1 MLIRLK
7 RSGIFLASTRK
18 SPGPSCAP
26 YARARRSRKNSV
38 DSLFMR
44 AVASRC
50 RGKDGLSKRLQ
61 SERGGRFIRVVP
73 LQLENAFMTPSN
85 KTRSRVLV
93 ALAMLS
99 VLCSMPAHAQAPRK
113 VKMTLPVVALT
124 TAPVYLGEAKGYF
137 AQEGLSVELNVT
149 GGGGPDIKALIAGDV
164 DFTYTASDQVILPW
178 QEGKRLVIVMGVI
191 PRTLINLA
199 MHKDVAQAKGIT
211 EKSPLADKLK
221 ALRGLT
227 IGSTQPGSLTAN
239 LAAYTLRK
247 AGLVP
252 QQDANVIPVGSGLT
266 WLAALEQRKVD
277 VALMSPPLPDT
288 AVARGFAI
296 LLIDNARGEDP
307 ALAEFLQQVF
317 VTRPDVIQKDPE
329 LVRKLVRAL
338 LRANQW
344 ALAAKPEEIADA
356 LQPSM
361 GATPR
366 DALMTGIKATVP
378 AYSRDG
384 RITERALKAAAD
396 VMEVAGILKKR
407 PTLADVATND
417 FLPK

>member
-1 MLIRLK
+1 MKPFRNK
-7 RSGIFLASTRK
+7 
-18 SPGPSCAP
+18 
-26 YARARRSRKNSV
+26 
-38 DSLFMR
+38 
-44 AVASRC
+44 
-50 RGKDGLSKRLQ
+50 Q
-61 SERGGRFIRVVP
+61 WRV
-73 LQLENAFMTPSN
+73 
-85 KTRSRVLV
+85 RV
-93 ALAMLS
+93 ALAML
-99 VLCSMPAHAQAPRK
+99 VLLISTSGYAQPLRK

-124 TAPVYLGEAKGYF
+124 TAPVYLAESKGYF
-137 AQEGLSVELNVT
+137 AQEGLTVDITMT

-178 QEGKRLVIVMGVI
+178 QEGRRLTMIMGVI
-191 PRTLINLA
+191 PRALINWA

-211 EKSPLADKLK
+211 EKSSLGDKMK

-227 IGSTQPGSLTAN
+227 IGTTQAGSLTAN

-252 QQDANVIPVGSGLT
+252 QQDATVIPVGSGLT

-277 VALMSPPLPDT
+277 AALMSPPLPDT
-288 AVARGFAI
+288 AVARGYAI

-338 LRANQW
+338 VRANQW
-344 ALAAKPEEIADA
+344 ALGAKPEEIADA

-361 GATPR
+361 GGATPR
-366 DALMTGIKATVP
+366 EALLTGIRATVP

-384 RITERALKAAAD
+384 RITEQALKAAAD

-407 PTLADVATND
+407 PTLRDIATND

>member
-1 MLIRLK
+1 M
-7 RSGIFLASTRK
+7 
-18 SPGPSCAP
+18 
-26 YARARRSRKNSV
+26 
-38 DSLFMR
+38 
-44 AVASRC
+44 
-50 RGKDGLSKRLQ
+50 
-61 SERGGRFIRVVP
+61 
-73 LQLENAFMTPSN
+73 
-85 KTRSRVLV
+85 
-93 ALAMLS
+93 
-99 VLCSMPAHAQAPRK
+99 
-113 VKMTLPVVALT
+113 
-124 TAPVYLGEAKGYF
+124 
-137 AQEGLSVELNVT
+137 T

-178 QEGKRLVIVMGVI
+178 QEGKRLTIVMGVI
-191 PRTLINLA
+191 PRALINWA
-199 MHKDVAQAKGIT
+199 MHKEVAQAKGVT

-227 IGSTQPGSLTAN
+227 IGTTQAGSLTAN

-252 QQDANVIPVGSGLT
+252 QQDAQVIPVGSGLT

-277 VALMSPPLPDT
+277 AALMSPPLPDT
-288 AVARGFAI
+288 AVARGYAI

-317 VTRPDVIQKDPE
+317 VTRPDVIQKNPE

-338 LRANQW
+338 VRANQW
-344 ALAAKPEEIADA
+344 ALAAKPEEIADV

-361 GATPR
+361 GSTPR
-366 DALMTGIKATVP
+366 DALLTGIKATVP

-384 RITERALKAAAD
+384 RITERALKAATD

>member
-1 MLIRLK
+1 MVTSFKVRSHALVWLALLI
-7 RSGIFLASTRK
+7 
-18 SPGPSCAP
+18 
-26 YARARRSRKNSV
+26 
-38 DSLFMR
+38 
-44 AVASRC
+44 
-50 RGKDGLSKRLQ
+50 
-61 SERGGRFIRVVP
+61 
-73 LQLENAFMTPSN
+73 
-85 KTRSRVLV
+85 VLV
-93 ALAMLS
+93 SPPAYSQAL
-99 VLCSMPAHAQAPRK
+99 RK
-113 VKMTLPVVALT
+113 VKMTMPVVALT
-124 TAPVYLGEAKGYF
+124 TAPVYIADAKGYF
-137 AQEGLSVELNVT
+137 AQEGISVDITVT

-164 DFTYTASDQVILPW
+164 DFSYTATDQVVLPW
-178 QEGKRLVIVMGVI
+178 QEGKRLTIVMGVV
-191 PRTLINLA
+191 PRALINWA
-199 MHKDVAQAKGIT
+199 MHKDVAHTKGIS
-211 EKSPLADKLK
+211 EKSPLVDKLK

-227 IGSTQPGSLTAN
+227 IGTTQPGSLTAN

-288 AVARGFAI
+288 AVSRGYAI

-338 LRANQW
+338 LRANRW
-344 ALAAKPEEIADA
+344 ALGARPEEIADV

-361 GATPR
+361 GGGTPR
-366 DALMTGIKATVP
+366 DALLTGIKATVP

-384 RITERALKAAAD
+384 RITDQALKTALD

-407 PTLADVATND
+407 PTLADIATND

>member
-1 MLIRLK
+1 
-7 RSGIFLASTRK
+7 
-18 SPGPSCAP
+18 
-26 YARARRSRKNSV
+26 
-38 DSLFMR
+38 
-44 AVASRC
+44 
-50 RGKDGLSKRLQ
+50 
-61 SERGGRFIRVVP
+61 
-73 LQLENAFMTPSN
+73 
-85 KTRSRVLV
+85 
-93 ALAMLS
+93 
-99 VLCSMPAHAQAPRK
+99 
-113 VKMTLPVVALT
+113 
-124 TAPVYLGEAKGYF
+124 
-137 AQEGLSVELNVT
+137 
-149 GGGGPDIKALIAGDV
+149 
-164 DFTYTASDQVILPW
+164 VILPW
-178 QEGKRLVIVMGVI
+178 QEGKRLVMVMGVI
-191 PRTLINLA
+191 PRALINWA

-227 IGSTQPGSLTAN
+227 IGTTQAGSLTAN

-252 QQDANVIPVGSGLT
+252 QQDATVIPIGSGLT

-277 VALMSPPLPDT
+277 AALMSPPLPDT
-288 AVARGFAI
+288 AVARGYAI

-361 GATPR
+361 GGATPR
-366 DALMTGIKATVP
+366 DALLTGIKATVP

-384 RITERALKAAAD
+384 RITEQALKAAAD

-407 PTLADVATND
+407 PTFADVATND

>member
-1 MLIRLK
+1 MRLFYNK
-7 RSGIFLASTRK
+7 RW
-18 SPGPSCAP
+18 
-26 YARARRSRKNSV
+26 
-38 DSLFMR
+38 
-44 AVASRC
+44 
-50 RGKDGLSKRLQ
+50 RG
-61 SERGGRFIRVVP
+61 FVP
-73 LQLENAFMTPSN
+73 LTIFIL
-85 KTRSRVLV
+85 L
-93 ALAMLS
+93 
-99 VLCSMPAHAQAPRK
+99 MPTSGYAQALRK

-124 TAPVYLGEAKGYF
+124 TAPVYLAEAKGYF
-137 AQEGLSVELNVT
+137 AQEGLSVDITMT

-178 QEGKRLVIVMGVI
+178 QEGRRLTMVMGVI
-191 PRTLINLA
+191 PRALINWA

-227 IGSTQPGSLTAN
+227 IGTTQAGSLTAN

-252 QQDANVIPVGSGLT
+252 QQDATVIPIGSGLT

-277 VALMSPPLPDT
+277 AALMSPPLPDT
-288 AVARGFAI
+288 AVARGYAI

-338 LRANQW
+338 VRANRW

-361 GATPR
+361 GSTIPR
-366 DALMTGIKATVP
+366 DALLTGIKATVP

-384 RITERALKAAAD
+384 RITEQALKAATD

-407 PTLADVATND
+407 PTFTDVATND

>member
-1 MLIRLK
+1 MPMTSSKK
-7 RSGIFLASTRK
+7 RSRLLLSLAVFIGLIHA
-18 SPGPSCAP
+18 PG
-26 YARARRSRKNSV
+26 R
-38 DSLFMR
+38 
-44 AVASRC
+44 
-50 RGKDGLSKRLQ
+50 
-61 SERGGRFIRVVP
+61 
-73 LQLENAFMTPSN
+73 
-85 KTRSRVLV
+85 
-93 ALAMLS
+93 
-99 VLCSMPAHAQAPRK
+99 AQAPRK
-113 VKMTLPVVALT
+113 VKMSLPVVALT
-124 TAPVYLGEAKGYF
+124 TAPVYIAEAKGFF
-137 AQEGLSVELNVT
+137 AQEGLSVDLNMT

-178 QEGKRLVIVMGVI
+178 QEGKRLMMVMGVI
-191 PRTLINLA
+191 PRALINWA

-221 ALRGLT
+221 ALRGIT
-227 IGSTQPGSLTAN
+227 IGATQPGSLTAN
-239 LAAYTLRK
+239 LATYTLRK

-252 QQDANVIPVGSGLT
+252 QQDANIISVGSGLT

-277 VALMSPPLPDT
+277 AALMSPPLPDT
-288 AVARGFAI
+288 AVAGGYAI

-356 LQPSM
+356 LQASM
-361 GATPR
+361 GSTPR
-366 DALMTGIKATVP
+366 DTLIAGIKATVP

-407 PTLADVATND
+407 PAFADVATND

>member
-1 MLIRLK
+1 
-7 RSGIFLASTRK
+7 
-18 SPGPSCAP
+18 
-26 YARARRSRKNSV
+26 
-38 DSLFMR
+38 
-44 AVASRC
+44 
-50 RGKDGLSKRLQ
+50 
-61 SERGGRFIRVVP
+61 
-73 LQLENAFMTPSN
+73 MTPSY
-85 KTRSRVLV
+85 KKRWRAPVLL
-93 ALAMLS
+93 ALFAGL
-99 VLCSMPAHAQAPRK
+99 VCAPCQAQAPRK

-124 TAPVYLGEAKGYF
+124 TAPVYIAEAKGFF
-137 AQEGLSVELNVT
+137 AQEGLSVDLNMT

-178 QEGKRLVIVMGVI
+178 QEGKRLVIVMAAVPRAVI
-191 PRTLINLA
+191 NWA

-211 EKSPLADKLK
+211 EKSPLAEKLK

-227 IGSTQPGSLTAN
+227 IGATQPGSLTAN

-252 QQDANVIPVGSGLT
+252 QHDANVIAVGSGLT

-277 VALMSPPLPDT
+277 AALMSPPLPDT
-288 AVARGFAI
+288 AVARGYAI

-356 LQPSM
+356 LQASM
-361 GATPR
+361 GTTPR
-366 DALMTGIKATVP
+366 DTLIAGIKATVP

-407 PTLADVATND
+407 PTFADVATND

>member
-1 MLIRLK
+1 MRLFYNK
-7 RSGIFLASTRK
+7 RW
-18 SPGPSCAP
+18 
-26 YARARRSRKNSV
+26 
-38 DSLFMR
+38 
-44 AVASRC
+44 
-50 RGKDGLSKRLQ
+50 RGL
-61 SERGGRFIRVVP
+61 VP
-73 LQLENAFMTPSN
+73 LTIFILLMSTSGY
-85 KTRSRVLV
+85 
-93 ALAMLS
+93 
-99 VLCSMPAHAQAPRK
+99 AQALRK

-124 TAPVYLGEAKGYF
+124 TAPVYLAEAKGYF
-137 AQEGLSVELNVT
+137 AQEGLTVDITMT

-178 QEGKRLVIVMGVI
+178 QEGRRLTMVMGVI
-191 PRTLINLA
+191 PRALINWA

-227 IGSTQPGSLTAN
+227 IGTTQAGSLTAN

-252 QQDANVIPVGSGLT
+252 QQDATVIPIGSGLT

-277 VALMSPPLPDT
+277 AALMSPPLPDT
-288 AVARGFAI
+288 AVARGYAI

-338 LRANQW
+338 VRANRW

-361 GATPR
+361 GSTIPR
-366 DALMTGIKATVP
+366 DALLTGIKATVP

-384 RITERALKAAAD
+384 RITEQALKAAAD

>member
-1 MLIRLK
+1 MTTAAK
-7 RSGIFLASTRK
+7 K
-18 SPGPSCAP
+18 C
-26 YARARRSRKNSV
+26 ARA
-38 DSLFMR
+38 L
-44 AVASRC
+44 
-50 RGKDGLSKRLQ
+50 
-61 SERGGRFIRVVP
+61 
-73 LQLENAFMTPSN
+73 
-85 KTRSRVLV
+85 VLV
-93 ALAMLS
+93 AVIIVLLAAA
-99 VLCSMPAHAQAPRK
+99 AHAQAPRK

-124 TAPVYLGEAKGYF
+124 TAPVYLAEAKGYF
-137 AQEGLSVELNVT
+137 AQEGLSVDLTVT
-149 GGGGPDIKALIAGDV
+149 GGGGPDIKALIANDV

-178 QEGKRLVIVMGVI
+178 QEGKGLVMVMGVI
-191 PRTLINLA
+191 PRALINWA
-199 MHKDVAQAKGIT
+199 IHKDVARAKGIS

-227 IGSTQPGSLTAN
+227 IGATQAGSLTAN

-252 QQDANVIPVGSGLT
+252 QQDAQIIPVGSGLT

-277 VALMSPPLPDT
+277 AALMSPPLPDT
-288 AVARGFAI
+288 AVARGYAI
-296 LLIDNARGEDP
+296 MLIDNARGEDP

-317 VTRPDVIQKDPE
+317 VTRHDVIQKDPE

-338 LRANQW
+338 VRANQW
-344 ALAAKPEEIADA
+344 ALGAKPEEIAEA
-356 LQPSM
+356 LQASM

-366 DALMTGIKATVP
+366 DALLTGIKATVP

-384 RITERALKAAAD
+384 RMTEQALKAAAD
-396 VMEVAGILKKR
+396 VMDVAGILKKR

>member
-1 MLIRLK
+1 MARGRAGAGRTLISK
-7 RSGIFLASTRK
+7 QEVAVGK
-18 SPGPSCAP
+18 S
-26 YARARRSRKNSV
+26 
-38 DSLFMR
+38 
-44 AVASRC
+44 
-50 RGKDGLSKRLQ
+50 
-61 SERGGRFIRVVP
+61 GRFIRVVP
-73 LQLENAFMTPSN
+73 LQLENTFMTTSSN
-85 KTRSRVLV
+85 KTRARVLV
-93 ALAMLS
+93 ALAMLVILILLIS
-99 VLCSMPAHAQAPRK
+99 TPADAQAPRK

-124 TAPVYLGEAKGYF
+124 TAPVYLAEAKGYF

-178 QEGKRLVIVMGVI
+178 QEGKRLTMVMGVI
-191 PRTLINLA
+191 PRALINWA

-356 LQPSM
+356 LQTSM

-407 PTLADVATND
+407 PTLADIATND
-417 FLPK
+417 FLPR

>member
-1 MLIRLK
+1 MMK
-7 RSGIFLASTRK
+7 FF
-18 SPGPSCAP
+18 C
-26 YARARRSRKNSV
+26 
-38 DSLFMR
+38 
-44 AVASRC
+44 
-50 RGKDGLSKRLQ
+50 
-61 SERGGRFIRVVP
+61 
-73 LQLENAFMTPSN
+73 N
-85 KTRSRVLV
+85 KQWRVLV
-93 ALAMLS
+93 ALAMLILLIS
-99 VLCSMPAHAQAPRK
+99 PSGYAQAPRK

-124 TAPVYLGEAKGYF
+124 TAPVYLAEAKGYF
-137 AQEGLSVELNVT
+137 AQEGLTVDITMT

-178 QEGKRLVIVMGVI
+178 QEGRRLVMVMGVI
-191 PRTLINLA
+191 PRALINWA

-211 EKSPLADKLK
+211 EKSALADKLK

-227 IGSTQPGSLTAN
+227 IGTTQAGSLTAN

-252 QQDANVIPVGSGLT
+252 QQDATVIPVGSGLT

-277 VALMSPPLPDT
+277 AALMSPPLPDT
-288 AVARGFAI
+288 AVARGYAI

-338 LRANQW
+338 VRANQW

-361 GATPR
+361 GGGTPR
-366 DALMTGIKATVP
+366 DALLTGIKATVP

-384 RITERALKAAAD
+384 RITEQALKAATD
-396 VMEVAGILKKR
+396 VMDVAGILKKR

>member
-1 MLIRLK
+1 MTLFYNK
-7 RSGIFLASTRK
+7 RWH
-18 SPGPSCAP
+18 
-26 YARARRSRKNSV
+26 
-38 DSLFMR
+38 
-44 AVASRC
+44 
-50 RGKDGLSKRLQ
+50 
-61 SERGGRFIRVVP
+61 
-73 LQLENAFMTPSN
+73 
-85 KTRSRVLV
+85 VLV
-93 ALAMLS
+93 ALAMLILLIS
-99 VLCSMPAHAQAPRK
+99 TSGYAQAPRK

-124 TAPVYLGEAKGYF
+124 TAPVYLAEAKGYF
-137 AQEGLSVELNVT
+137 AQEGLTVDITMT

-178 QEGKRLVIVMGVI
+178 QEGRRLVMVMGVI
-191 PRTLINLA
+191 PRALINWA
-199 MHKDVAQAKGIT
+199 MHKDVAQAKGVT

-227 IGSTQPGSLTAN
+227 IGTTQAGSLTAN

-252 QQDANVIPVGSGLT
+252 QQDATVIPVGSGLT

-277 VALMSPPLPDT
+277 AALMSPPLPDT
-288 AVARGFAI
+288 ALARGYAI

-338 LRANQW
+338 VRANQW

-361 GATPR
+361 GSTIPR
-366 DALMTGIKATVP
+366 DALLSGIKATVP

-384 RITERALKAAAD
+384 RITEQALKAATD

-407 PTLADVATND
+407 PTFTDVATND

>member
-1 MLIRLK
+1 MISFAKK
-7 RSGIFLASTRK
+7 RT
-18 SPGPSCAP
+18 C
-26 YARARRSRKNSV
+26 
-38 DSLFMR
+38 
-44 AVASRC
+44 
-50 RGKDGLSKRLQ
+50 
-61 SERGGRFIRVVP
+61 
-73 LQLENAFMTPSN
+73 
-85 KTRSRVLV
+85 VL
-93 ALAMLS
+93 LS
-99 VLCSMPAHAQAPRK
+99 VAIIIALSYTPARGQAPRK

-124 TAPVYLGEAKGYF
+124 TAPVYIAEAKGFF
-137 AQEGLSVELNVT
+137 AQEGLSVDLNMT

-178 QEGKRLVIVMGVI
+178 QEGKRLTIVMAAVPRAVI
-191 PRTLINLA
+191 NWA

-252 QQDANVIPVGSGLT
+252 QQDANIIAIGSGLT

-277 VALMSPPLPDT
+277 AALMSPPLPDT
-288 AVARGFAI
+288 AVARGYAI

-307 ALAEFLQQVF
+307 SLAEFLQQVF

-338 LRANQW
+338 VRANQW

-356 LQPSM
+356 LQASM
-361 GATPR
+361 GTTPR
-366 DALMTGIKATVP
+366 DTLIAGIKATVP

-407 PTLADVATND
+407 PTFADVATND

>member
-1 MLIRLK
+1 MIPFSKK
-7 RSGIFLASTRK
+7 RSCILLSLAVLIALSY
-18 SPGPSCAP
+18 AP
-26 YARARRSRKNSV
+26 A
-38 DSLFMR
+38 
-44 AVASRC
+44 
-50 RGKDGLSKRLQ
+50 Q
-61 SERGGRFIRVVP
+61 
-73 LQLENAFMTPSN
+73 
-85 KTRSRVLV
+85 
-93 ALAMLS
+93 
-99 VLCSMPAHAQAPRK
+99 AQAPRR

-124 TAPVYLGEAKGYF
+124 TAPVYIADAKGFF
-137 AQEGLSVELNVT
+137 AQEGLSVDLNMT

-178 QEGKRLVIVMGVI
+178 QEGKRLVIVMAAVPRAVI
-191 PRTLINLA
+191 NWA

-211 EKSPLADKLK
+211 EKSPLAEKLK
-221 ALRGLT
+221 ALRGIT
-227 IGSTQPGSLTAN
+227 IGATQPGSLTAN
-239 LAAYTLRK
+239 LATYTLRK

-252 QQDANVIPVGSGLT
+252 QQDANIISVGSGLT

-277 VALMSPPLPDT
+277 AALMSPPLPDT
-288 AVARGFAI
+288 AVARGYAI

-307 ALAEFLQQVF
+307 SLAEFLQQVF

-356 LQPSM
+356 LQASM
-361 GATPR
+361 GTTPR
-366 DALMTGIKATVP
+366 DTLIAGIKATVP

-407 PTLADVATND
+407 PALADVATND

>member
-1 MLIRLK
+1 MTNKIGSRL
-7 RSGIFLASTRK
+7 LA
-18 SPGPSCAP
+18 
-26 YARARRSRKNSV
+26 
-38 DSLFMR
+38 
-44 AVASRC
+44 
-50 RGKDGLSKRLQ
+50 
-61 SERGGRFIRVVP
+61 
-73 LQLENAFMTPSN
+73 
-85 KTRSRVLV
+85 
-93 ALAMLS
+93 ALAMLIVPIS
-99 VLCSMPAHAQAPRK
+99 AP
-113 VKMTLPVVALT
+113 
-124 TAPVYLGEAKGYF
+124 
-137 AQEGLSVELNVT
+137 
-149 GGGGPDIKALIAGDV
+149 
-164 DFTYTASDQVILPW
+164 
-178 QEGKRLVIVMGVI
+178 
-191 PRTLINLA
+191 
-199 MHKDVAQAKGIT
+199 AQAKGIT

-227 IGSTQPGSLTAN
+227 IGATQPGSLTAN

-252 QQDANVIPVGSGLT
+252 QQDATVISVGSGLT

-277 VALMSPPLPDT
+277 AALMSPPLPDT
-288 AVARGFAI
+288 AVARGYAI

-396 VMEVAGILKKR
+396 VMAVAGILKKR
-407 PTLADVATND
+407 PMLADIATND
-417 FLPK
+417 FLPR

>member
-1 MLIRLK
+1 
-7 RSGIFLASTRK
+7 
-18 SPGPSCAP
+18 
-26 YARARRSRKNSV
+26 
-38 DSLFMR
+38 
-44 AVASRC
+44 
-50 RGKDGLSKRLQ
+50 
-61 SERGGRFIRVVP
+61 
-73 LQLENAFMTPSN
+73 
-85 KTRSRVLV
+85 
-93 ALAMLS
+93 
-99 VLCSMPAHAQAPRK
+99 
-113 VKMTLPVVALT
+113 MTLPVVALT
-124 TAPVYLGEAKGYF
+124 TAPVYLAEAKGYF
-137 AQEGLSVELNVT
+137 AQEGLSVDLTVT

-164 DFTYTASDQVILPW
+164 DFTYTASDQVMLPW

-191 PRTLINLA
+191 PRALINWA

-227 IGSTQPGSLTAN
+227 RSTQPTAN

-252 QQDANVIPVGSGLT
+252 QQDANVIPIGSGLT

-277 VALMSPPLPDT
+277 AALMSPPLPDT
-288 AVARGFAI
+288 AVARGYAI

-338 LRANQW
+338 VRANQW

-366 DALMTGIKATVP
+366 DALMTGIKGTVP

-384 RITERALKAAAD
+384 RITERALKAADD

-407 PTLADVATND
+407 PMLADVATND

>member
-1 MLIRLK
+1 
-7 RSGIFLASTRK
+7 
-18 SPGPSCAP
+18 
-26 YARARRSRKNSV
+26 
-38 DSLFMR
+38 
-44 AVASRC
+44 
-50 RGKDGLSKRLQ
+50 
-61 SERGGRFIRVVP
+61 
-73 LQLENAFMTPSN
+73 MTPSN
-85 KTRSRVLV
+85 KTRSCVLI
-93 ALAMLS
+93 ALAMLIMLIS
-99 VLCSMPAHAQAPRK
+99 TLAHAQTPRK

-124 TAPVYLGEAKGYF
+124 TAPVYLAEAKGYF

-178 QEGKRLVIVMGVI
+178 QEGKRLVMVMGVI
-191 PRTLINLA
+191 PRALINWA

-307 ALAEFLQQVF
+307 ALAEFLQQVLGIE
-317 VTRPDVIQKDPE
+317 RRQPASRLGHHDQDRRQKRWPALGQRIESGIQRRRLRRHQGKQQRQPAR
-329 LVRKLVRAL
+329 LASWQRL
-338 LRANQW
+338 LRNSPFVHSVAMRLHQLHPW
-344 ALAAKPEEIADA
+344 RHHAR
-356 LQPSM
+356 
-361 GATPR
+361 PR
-366 DALMTGIKATVP
+366 
-378 AYSRDG
+378 
-384 RITERALKAAAD
+384 
-396 VMEVAGILKKR
+396 
-407 PTLADVATND
+407 
-417 FLPK
+417 

>member
-1 MLIRLK
+1 
-7 RSGIFLASTRK
+7 
-18 SPGPSCAP
+18 
-26 YARARRSRKNSV
+26 
-38 DSLFMR
+38 
-44 AVASRC
+44 
-50 RGKDGLSKRLQ
+50 
-61 SERGGRFIRVVP
+61 
-73 LQLENAFMTPSN
+73 MTTCCKKPW
-85 KTRSRVLV
+85 RVLILLILV
-93 ALAMLS
+93 VLS
-99 VLCSMPAHAQAPRK
+99 VSMLAHAQAPRK

-124 TAPVYLGEAKGYF
+124 TAPVYLAEAKGYF
-137 AQEGLSVELNVT
+137 AQEGLTVDITMT

-178 QEGKRLVIVMGVI
+178 QEGRRLVMVMGVI
-191 PRTLINLA
+191 PRALINWA
-199 MHKDVAQAKGIT
+199 MHKDVAQAKGVT

-227 IGSTQPGSLTAN
+227 IGVTQAGSLTAN

-252 QQDANVIPVGSGLT
+252 QQDATVIPVGSGLT

-277 VALMSPPLPDT
+277 AALMSPPLPDT
-288 AVARGFAI
+288 AVARGYAI

-338 LRANQW
+338 VRANRW

-361 GATPR
+361 GGATPR
-366 DALMTGIKATVP
+366 DALLTGIKATVP

-384 RITERALKAAAD
+384 RITEQALKAATD

-407 PTLADVATND
+407 PMLADVATND

>member
-1 MLIRLK
+1 MACRRAGAGRTTAVRL
-7 RSGIFLASTRK
+7 RTVASLH
-18 SPGPSCAP
+18 C
-26 YARARRSRKNSV
+26 RKNSI
-38 DSLFMR
+38 DSSHPPSSVR
-44 AVASRC
+44 VPR
-50 RGKDGLSKRLQ
+50 KDGVKQKVAVGKS
-61 SERGGRFIRVVP
+61 GRFIRVVP
-73 LQLENAFMTPSN
+73 LQLENAFMTPSSN

-93 ALAMLS
+93 ALAMLI
-99 VLCSMPAHAQAPRK
+99 VLISTPAHAQAPRK

-124 TAPVYLGEAKGYF
+124 TAPVYLAEAKGYF
-137 AQEGLSVELNVT
+137 AQEGLSVDLTVT

-164 DFTYTASDQVILPW
+164 DFTYTASDQVMLPW

-191 PRTLINLA
+191 PRALINWA

-227 IGSTQPGSLTAN
+227 IGATQPGSLTAN

-252 QQDANVIPVGSGLT
+252 QQDANIIPVGSGLT

-356 LQPSM
+356 LRPSM

-407 PTLADVATND
+407 PMLADIATND
-417 FLPK
+417 FLPR

>member
-1 MLIRLK
+1 
-7 RSGIFLASTRK
+7 
-18 SPGPSCAP
+18 
-26 YARARRSRKNSV
+26 
-38 DSLFMR
+38 
-44 AVASRC
+44 
-50 RGKDGLSKRLQ
+50 
-61 SERGGRFIRVVP
+61 
-73 LQLENAFMTPSN
+73 MTSSSN
-85 KTRSRVLV
+85 YKTRSRRLVPLALFIVLMS
-93 ALAMLS
+93 A
-99 VLCSMPAHAQAPRK
+99 PAHAQGPRK

-124 TAPVYLGEAKGYF
+124 TAPVYIAEAKGYF
-137 AQEGLSVELNVT
+137 AQEGLNVELTVT

-164 DFTYTASDQVILPW
+164 DFTFTASDQVILPW

-191 PRTLINLA
+191 PRALINWA

-227 IGSTQPGSLTAN
+227 IGTTQAGSLTAN

-247 AGLVP
+247 AGMVP
-252 QQDANVIPVGSGLT
+252 QQDANVIAVGSGLT
-266 WLAALEQRKVD
+266 WLAALENRKVD

-288 AVARGFAI
+288 AIARGYAI

-317 VTRPDVIQKDPE
+317 VTRPEVIQKDPE

-338 LRANQW
+338 TRANQW
-344 ALAAKPEEIADA
+344 ALAAKPEEIADV

-396 VMEVAGILKKR
+396 VMELAGILKKR

-417 FLPK
+417 FLAK

>member
-1 MLIRLK
+1 M
-7 RSGIFLASTRK
+7 T
-18 SPGPSCAP
+18 
-26 YARARRSRKNSV
+26 
-38 DSLFMR
+38 
-44 AVASRC
+44 
-50 RGKDGLSKRLQ
+50 LS
-61 SERGGRFIRVVP
+61 
-73 LQLENAFMTPSN
+73 SN
-85 KTRSRVLV
+85 KTRSCVLV
-93 ALAMLS
+93 ALAMLIMLIS
-99 VLCSMPAHAQAPRK
+99 TPADAQAPRK

-124 TAPVYLGEAKGYF
+124 TAPVYLAEAKGYF
-137 AQEGLSVELNVT
+137 AQEGLSVDLTVT

-178 QEGKRLVIVMGVI
+178 QEGKRLVMVMGVI
-191 PRTLINLA
+191 PRALINWA

-227 IGSTQPGSLTAN
+227 IGATQPGSLTAN

-252 QQDANVIPVGSGLT
+252 QQDANVISVGSGLT

-288 AVARGFAI
+288 AVARGYAI

-407 PTLADVATND
+407 PMLADIATND
-417 FLPK
+417 FLPR